1 MKSVK
6 NIAKELDPSNVNSQK
21 LRQRIRDEIK
31 RQQIEV
37 KKDLGKIVI
46 TDNDAESVVAAL
58 KKEQKEKE
66 SSRNSEDSSR
76 IIKDLQAQ
84 IKQKNVEIN
93 RLNKKIEGY
102 ADDFK
107 QLSFQQQQLT
117 NQQQQ
122 LQAQMLKSKKELED
136 STSKNDDLT
145 GENKELK
152 EQIDKFNNLSL
163 WDRIFRRF

>member
-66 SSRNSEDSSR
+66 SSRNSEESSSS
-76 IIKDLQAQ
+76 
-84 IKQKNVEIN
+84 N
-93 RLNKKIEGY
+93 
-102 ADDFK
+102 
-107 QLSFQQQQLT
+107 
-117 NQQQQ
+117 
-122 LQAQMLKSKKELED
+122 
-136 STSKNDDLT
+136 
-145 GENKELK
+145 
-152 EQIDKFNNLSL
+152 
-163 WDRIFRRF
+163 